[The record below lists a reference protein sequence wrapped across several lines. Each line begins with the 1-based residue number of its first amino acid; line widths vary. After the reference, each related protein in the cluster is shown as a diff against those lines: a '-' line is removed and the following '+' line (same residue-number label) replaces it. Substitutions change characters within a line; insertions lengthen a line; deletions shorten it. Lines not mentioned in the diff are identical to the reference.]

1 MICRDAIKLE
11 APAAQGELMLLE
23 SMKVGDARQSVLF
36 PALDGLVEWTLTH
49 TSGDRWEFAG
59 RFFGQPLYR
68 LVIRKDAALLTL
80 EVTEGV

>member
-11 APAAQGELMLLE
+11 APAAQGELTLLL
-23 SMKVGDARQSVLF
+23 SMKVGDTRQSVLF
-36 PALDGLVEWTLTH
+36 PALDGLLEWTLT
-49 TSGDRWEFAG
+49 SVVGDCWTFAG
-59 RFFGQPLYR
+59 RFFGQPLYT